1 MVRRGVTLIE
11 ILVALSVFMVVGGGV
26 MYVLAAQNR
35 SWKLSSDVA
44 EMNLAARLVLDE
56 LTRSFRMTGS
66 GLPDFVGGL
75 KVYGSGEEK
84 VVIVMNESGQQDEIL
99 GWSRDIPSAT
109 LSLRV
114 TDVARFPVK
123 GYVRVDL
130 LVPAPG
136 APFWNGVSWKTFVLE
151 VKDRADGNGTCYDS
165 LILDASPLQNAP
177 NLWVRNGD
185 ITPMSPGGLVQ
196 NIDSIRYWKS
206 NDTIYVKRNAQDA
219 TPFAFGIDSLRFW
232 YEHPSDGW
240 LDALSPN
247 YPANS
252 VDKVRVRI
260 VFRTKKVDSKLL
272 SRDPSS
278 RGYQFCR
285 METDLALKN
294 VNLTNK

>member
-44 EMNLAARLVLDE
+44 EMNLSARLVLDE

-66 GLPDFVGGL
+66 GLPDSVGGL
-75 KVYGSGEEK
+75 KVYGDGPEK
-84 VVIVMNESGQQDEIL
+84 VVLVMNESAKQDTVT
-99 GWSRDIPSAT
+99 GSSRNIGAGT

-114 TDVARFPVK
+114 NDVSRFPVK

-130 LVPAPG
+130 KVPGPG
-136 APFWNGVSWKTFVLE
+136 AHSWTGLSYKTFVLE
-151 VKDRADGNGTCYDS
+151 VKDRANGNGVCHDY
-165 LILDASPLQNAP
+165 LILDVSPLQSAP
-177 NLWVRNGD
+177 NGWNLPGD
-185 ITPMSPGGLVQ
+185 IEHMTNGLVQ

-206 NDTIYVKRNAQDA
+206 NDTLYVKRNAQDA
-219 TPFAFGIDSLRFW
+219 TPLAFGVDSLRFW
-232 YEHPSDGW
+232 YHHPNDGW
-240 LDALSPN
+240 LDSLSPN

-252 VDKVRVRI
+252 VGKVRVRI
-260 VFRTKKVDSKLL
+260 VFRTRKADSKLL
-272 SRDPSS
+272 SRDSSS

-294 VNLTNK
+294 LNLTNK